1 MASEK
6 QRFYW
11 VTFLPSL
18 PVFDGCQYGRPGTLA
33 VVLFIA
39 EIAGRE
45 HCVAR
50 YDTAHGTPHRD
61 ILGLKKGLLEK
72 EWFFGLSNEEVF
84 YNAIRDFQ
92 ENGQE
97 HIRFFTAN

>member
-1 MASEK
+1 MPDKSFIDWLDCGLAIASWRTE
-6 QRFYW
+6 R
-11 VTFLPSL
+11 
-18 PVFDGCQYGRPGTLA
+18 GRIVSF

>member
-1 MASEK
+1 MPDKSFIDWLDYGLVIASWRTE
-6 QRFYW
+6 R
-11 VTFLPSL
+11 
-18 PVFDGCQYGRPGTLA
+18 GRIVSF